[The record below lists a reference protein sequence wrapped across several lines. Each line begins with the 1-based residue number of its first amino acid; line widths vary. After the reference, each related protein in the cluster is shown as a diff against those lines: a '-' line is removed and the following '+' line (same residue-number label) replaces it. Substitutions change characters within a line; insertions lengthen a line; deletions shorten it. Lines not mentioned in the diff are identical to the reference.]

1 MQNVLMRPRPDAVG
15 LPRRSL
21 IEVKS
26 GLRYGLERKEF
37 DPASAEAK
45 ALYDEFK
52 RNFNAYRTKA
62 DGRVNELQEQLDRA
76 LIDMKRPITR
86 GAEDKAVPKLT
97 KEWDAY
103 IRHGTELPSE
113 FKALSAGSN
122 PDGGHLVPQVLSD
135 RIIEVARNRSNIR
148 QIAQTIQITG
158 GAFEI
163 VADPDDLTANWVGE
177 QTARPETTTP
187 ALSKLVFP
195 AHEMYAMPKATQ
207 TILDD
212 ANVNIEEW
220 LSQRVADKLSRTEN
234 TAFVVGDGV
243 SKPRGF
249 MAQNFVANASWTWG
263 NVGYIATGDADNFI
277 DPTTSV
283 SPADALIN
291 LVYALKADY
300 CANGTFVMNSNTAG
314 VVRKFKDADGR
325 YIWTDSIVAGQP
337 ALLLGYPVVIA
348 EDMADVGSAAFP
360 VAFGDFSRAY
370 IIVDRVGVRV
380 LRDPFTAKPFVLFYT
395 TKRVGGGVADYDAY
409 KVLKCE
415 TL

>member
-1 MQNVLMRPRPDAVG
+1 MQNVLMRLDAVG
-15 LPRRSL
+15 LPRHRAL
-21 IEVKS
+21 LEVKHA
-26 GLRYGLERKEF
+26 LGLERKNF
-37 DPASAEAK
+37 DPASPELK
-45 ALYDEFK
+45 AFFERFQTA
-52 RNFNAYRTKA
+52 FNGYRVKA
-62 DGRVNELQEQLDRA
+62 DARVNELQEQLDRA

-86 GAEDKAVPKLT
+86 GAEDKTAPRLT

-103 IRHGTELPSE
+103 IRHGTDLPPE
-113 FKALSAGSN
+113 IKALSAGSG
-122 PDGGHLVPQVLSD
+122 PEGGYTVPVEMAN

-148 QIAQTIQITG
+148 QIAQTIQITSG
-158 GAFEI
+158 SFEI
-163 VADPDDLTANWVGE
+163 VADPSDLDAAWVGE
-177 QTARPETTTP
+177 QTTRPVTTNP
-187 ALSKLVFP
+187 ELSKLVFP
-195 AHEMYAMPKATQ
+195 VHEMYAQPKATQ
-207 TILDD
+207 TLLDD
-212 ANVNIEEW
+212 NNVNIEEW
-220 LSQRVADKLSRTEN
+220 LSQRVADKLSRMEN
-234 TAFVVGDGV
+234 ATFVSGDGV

-263 NVGYIATGDADNFI
+263 NVGYIATGDADDFI
-277 DPTTSV
+277 APTTSV

-300 CANGTFVMNSNTAG
+300 RANGSFVMNSNTAG

-370 IIVDRVGVRV
+370 IIVDRIGVRV